1 MLEFD
6 SEVVLTENNAQ
17 IVQYLVNYIEDHISE
32 EISLDR
38 VAETTGYSKYHMHRM
53 FTGIIGLSLH
63 QYIKRRQLTEA
74 ARNLISSGKSI
85 VQIALDAGYESQQ
98 AFMLAF
104 KSMYKLSPNHFRK
117 KHQFYPVQLKFEV
130 SGDLT
135 GMKGDR
141 IMDIQT
147 VERDEVSLIG
157 YKSSTVK
164 GSFIIPRLWHKLH
177 KEKGRIPNRLDM
189 DSIVGVNDYSS
200 SSLQSDNP
208 LSFHYIAAVE
218 VSSVENVAPEMCVYT
233 LPAGKY
239 MVFTYQ
245 GKASDSM
252 QPVMEYIYKEW
263 FPKSSCQLNEKARFD
278 MIRYGEKTDEK
289 GKSRIEVWIP
299 IVSSTDL

>member
-1 MLEFD
+1 MLKFD
-6 SEVVLTENNAQ
+6 TEVVLTENNAQ
-17 IVQYLVNYIEDHISE
+17 IVRYLVNYIEDHISE

-38 VAETTGYSKYHMHRM
+38 IAEATGYSKYHMHRM
-53 FTGIIGLSLH
+53 FTGVIGLPLH

-74 ARNLISSGKSI
+74 ARKLIFSENSI
-85 VQIALDAGYESQQ
+85 VQIALEAGYESQQ

-104 KSMYKLSPNHFRK
+104 KSMYKLSPDRFRK

-147 VERDEVSLIG
+147 VEREEISLVG
-157 YKSSTVK
+157 FSNSTEK
-164 GSFIIPRLWHKLH
+164 GFFIIPRLWHKLH
-177 KEKGRIPNRLDM
+177 KEKGRIKNRLDM
-189 DSIVGVNDYSS
+189 DFIVGVNDYSS
-200 SSLQSDNP
+200 SNLQDDNP
-208 LSFHYIAAVE
+208 LSFRYIAAVE
-218 VSSVENVAPEMCVYT
+218 VSKPENVAPEMYVFT

-252 QPVMEYIYKEW
+252 QTIMEYIYNDW

-289 GKSRIEVWIP
+289 GRSRIEVWVP
-299 IVSSTDL
+299 IVS